1 MKGFENMIKVAAIN
15 FIKEECVKDFLAVTK
30 ELVEKTNA
38 LDAGCKKYEL
48 CRDVNNPLR
57 FIMMEEWDDQKSL
70 DAHMKAEH
78 FVRLIPKLGDFSSKP
93 SDLVIL
99 EKVH

>member
-1 MKGFENMIKVAAIN
+1 MVKVAAIN
-15 FIKEECVKDFLAVTK
+15 YVKDECVKEFLAVTK

-38 LDAGCKKYEL
+38 LDAGCLKYEL
-48 CRDVNNPLR
+48 CRDVNDPSR
-57 FIMMEEWDDQKSL
+57 FIMLEEWEDQKAL
-70 DAHMKAEH
+70 DIHMKADH
-78 FVRLIPKLGDFSSKP
+78 FVQLVPKLGDFASKP